1 MSSKHYDVVVLGAG
15 VGALTAAALLARRS
29 WRVLVLGHGWRR
41 PTYGFDGLVLA
52 RRPFTFL
59 SATSPAWGRVLVEL
73 AQSQTFR
80 RRLASLDP
88 MLQVLAPD
96 ARLDLPP
103 DTHLFAREIDREFPT
118 VRRVVDDLYAEL
130 ARTNAAADAAF
141 ERDAVWPPGG
151 FWERRETARVVA
163 TLPYLDGGNDFLAEF
178 PREHPFRDVVTTPA
192 RFACDLANDV
202 PPFAL
207 ARLHGAWTRGVS
219 HLAGGE
225 DELVEFLLERV
236 RAHGGDTRLA
246 DRAAALVHKGGKV
259 RGVHIDGDETP
270 VGVTFVVSD
279 LPAAHVLDLA
289 RDFVVPRND
298 RAPSL
303 AVGENRFVV
312 SLVVRPEGV
321 PRPLA
326 TESFLLPAKFPPG
339 TPGDGKA
346 GTVIHLQKAP
356 GAAPGTV
363 LLVAEAIVP
372 EGASLARAREE
383 ILGTIFGFL
392 PFVERH
398 ALLCDSPH
406 DGRPLWD
413 FRNATPSDPAV
424 GPASWGLR
432 AQPVDRARLRA
443 TGGSLEPEPMIP
455 RFHVTPSQLHGL
467 AGEPIRTAL
476 TNVFVTGRSTL
487 PALGQE
493 GELLAAWGV
502 ARVITRTDRRK
513 EKMLREMWSKVE
525 LS

>member
-1 MSSKHYDVVVLGAG
+1 MSTAKHYDVVVLGAG
-15 VGALTAAALLARRS
+15 VGSLAAAALLARRS
-29 WRVLVLGHGWRR
+29 WRVLVLGHGWRK
-41 PTYGFDGLVLA
+41 PTYGYDGLVLA

-59 SATSPAWGRVLVEL
+59 SASSPAWGRVLVEL

-80 RRLASLDP
+80 RRLSSLDP

-103 DTHLFAREIDREFPT
+103 DTQLFAREIDREFPA
-118 VRRVVDDLYAEL
+118 VRRVVDDLYTEL

-163 TLPYLDGGNDFLAEF
+163 TLPYLDGGSDFLAEF
-178 PREHPFRDVVTTPA
+178 PREHPFRGVVTTPA
-192 RFACDLANDV
+192 RFASDLASEI

-225 DELVEFLLERV
+225 EELVDFLLERV
-236 RAHGGDTRLA
+236 RAHGGDTRIA
-246 DRAAALVHKGGKV
+246 DRASALVHKGGKV
-259 RGVHIDGDETP
+259 RGVHVDGDEMP
-270 VGVTFVVSD
+270 VGVTFVVGD
-279 LPAAHVLDLA
+279 LPAAQILELA
-289 RDFVVPRND
+289 RDFVPPRGD
-298 RAPSL
+298 KLPSL
-303 AVGENRFVV
+303 TTAENRFVV
-312 SLVVRPEGV
+312 SIVVRPGGI

-326 TESFLLPAKFPPG
+326 TESFLLPSKGA
-339 TPGDGKA
+339 
-346 GTVIHLQKAP
+346 VVHLQKAP
-356 GAAPGTV
+356 HASPDTA
-363 LLVAEAIVP
+363 LLVAEALLP
-372 EGASLARAREE
+372 EGAPLSRAREDVLATVLE
-383 ILGTIFGFL
+383 FL
-392 PFVERH
+392 PFLERH
-398 ALLCDSPH
+398 VLVCDSPH

-413 FRNATPSDPAV
+413 FRNATVSDPAV
-424 GPASWGLR
+424 GPPGGSLR
-432 AQPVDRARLRA
+432 ARMVERARLRA
-443 TGGSLEPEPMIP
+443 TGGSMEAEAMVP
-455 RFHVTPSQLHGL
+455 RLQVTPAQLHGL

-476 TNVFVTGRSTL
+476 GNVFVTGRSTL

>member
-15 VGALTAAALLARRS
+15 VGALAAAALLARRS
-29 WRVLVLGHGWRR
+29 WRVLVLGHGWRK
-41 PTYGFDGLVLA
+41 PTYEYDGLVLA

-59 SATSPAWGRVLVEL
+59 SASSPAWGRVLVEL

-103 DTHLFAREIDREFPT
+103 DTQLFAREIDREFPA

-151 FWERRETARVVA
+151 FWERRETERVVA

-178 PREHPFRDVVTTPA
+178 PRDHAFRDVVTTPA
-192 RFACDLANDV
+192 RFACDLADDI

-207 ARLHGAWTRGVS
+207 ARLHGAWTRGVN

-246 DRAAALVHKGGKV
+246 DRAAGLVHKGGKV
-259 RGVHIDGDETP
+259 RGVHIDGDEAP

-279 LPAAHVLDLA
+279 LPTSTVLDLA
-289 RDFVVPRND
+289 RDFVSPRNEKTP
-298 RAPSL
+298 AL
-303 AVGENRFVV
+303 TVGENRFVV

-326 TESFLLPAKFPPG
+326 TESFMLPAK
-339 TPGDGKA
+339 

-363 LLVAEAIVP
+363 LLVAEAILP
-372 EGASLARAREE
+372 EGAPLARAREE
-383 ILGTIFGFL
+383 VLKTILEFL
-392 PFVERH
+392 PFIERH
-398 ALLCDSPH
+398 ALACDSPH

-413 FRNATPSDPAV
+413 FRNATAADPAL

-432 AQPVDRARLRA
+432 VQNVDRARLRA
-443 TGGSLEPEPMIP
+443 SGGSLEPEPMIP

-476 TNVFVTGRSTL
+476 NNVFVTGRSTL

>member
-15 VGALTAAALLARRS
+15 IGALAAAALLARRS

-41 PTYGFDGLVLA
+41 PTYAYDGLTLA

-59 SATSPAWGRVLVEL
+59 SASSPAWGRVLVEL

-103 DTHLFAREIDREFPT
+103 DTQLFAREIDREFPA

-163 TLPYLDGGNDFLAEF
+163 TLPHLDGGSDFLAEF
-178 PREHPFRDVVTTPA
+178 PREHPFRAVVTTPA
-192 RFACDLANDV
+192 RFASDLAADI

-207 ARLHGAWTRGVS
+207 ARLHGAWTRGVNR
-219 HLAGGE
+219 LAGGE
-225 DELVEFLLERV
+225 DELVDFLLERV

-246 DRAAALVHKGGKV
+246 ERASGLVHKGGKV
-259 RGVHIDGDETP
+259 RGVYIDGDETP

-279 LPAAHVLDLA
+279 LPTAPVLELA
-289 RDFVVPRND
+289 RDFVSPRNEKT
-298 RAPSL
+298 PSL
-303 AVGENRFVV
+303 TVGETRFVL

-326 TESFLLPAKFPPG
+326 TESFLLPAKG
-339 TPGDGKA
+339 M
-346 GTVIHLQKAP
+346 VVHLQKAP
-356 GAAPGTV
+356 GATPGTV
-363 LLVAEAIVP
+363 LLVAETILP
-372 EGASLARAREE
+372 EGASLARAREDV
-383 ILGTIFGFL
+383 LATIVEFL

-398 ALLCDSPH
+398 ALICDSPH

-413 FRNATPSDPAV
+413 FRNATAADARV
-424 GPASWGLR
+424 GPASLGLR
-432 AQPVDRARLRA
+432 AQNVDRARLRA
-443 TGGSLEPEPMIP
+443 TGGSLEPEPMVSL
-455 RFHVTPSQLHGL
+455 FNVTPPQLHGL
-467 AGEPIRTAL
+467 AGEPLRTAL
-476 TNVFVTGRSTL
+476 GNVFVTGRSTL

>member
-29 WRVLVLGHGWRR
+29 WRVLVLGHGWRK
-41 PTYGFDGLVLA
+41 PTYGYDNLVLA

-59 SATSPAWGRVLVEL
+59 SASSPAWGRVLVEL

-103 DTHLFAREIDREFPT
+103 DTQLFAREIDREFPA

-151 FWERRETARVVA
+151 FWERRETARVMA
-163 TLPYLDGGNDFLAEF
+163 TLPYLDDGSDFLAEF
-178 PREHPFRDVVTTPA
+178 PREHAFRSVVTTPA
-192 RFACDLANDV
+192 RFACDLADDV

-225 DELVEFLLERV
+225 DELIDFLLERV

-246 DRAAALVHKGGKV
+246 DRAAGLVHKGGKV
-259 RGVHIDGDETP
+259 RGVHIDGDEAP

-279 LPAAHVLDLA
+279 LPTTPVLDLA
-289 RDFVVPRND
+289 RDFVSPRD
-298 RAPSL
+298 EKAPSL
-303 AVGENRFVV
+303 SVGENRFVV

-326 TESFLLPAKFPPG
+326 TEAFLLPAKG
-339 TPGDGKA
+339 MI
-346 GTVIHLQKAP
+346 VHLQKAP
-356 GAAPGTV
+356 GAAAGTV
-363 LLVAEAIVP
+363 LLVAEALLP
-372 EGASLARAREE
+372 ERASLAHAREDVLAT
-383 ILGTIFGFL
+383 ILEFL
-392 PFVERH
+392 PFVEKH
-398 ALLCDSPH
+398 ALVCDSPH

-413 FRNATPSDPAV
+413 FRNTTPGDPTI

-432 AQPVDRARLRA
+432 AQSIDRARLRA
-443 TGGSLEPEPMIP
+443 SGGSLEPEAMVP
-455 RFHVTPSQLHGL
+455 RFNVTPPQLHGL

-476 TNVFVTGRSTL
+476 GNVFVTGRSTL

>member
-1 MSSKHYDVVVLGAG
+1 MSSKHYDVVVLGGG
-15 VGALTAAALLARRS
+15 VGALAAAALLARRS
-29 WRVLVLGHGWRR
+29 WRVLVLGHGWRK
-41 PTYGFDGLVLA
+41 PTYAYDSLTLA

-59 SATSPAWGRVLVEL
+59 SASSPAWGRVLVEL

-80 RRLASLDP
+80 RRLGTLDP
-88 MLQVLAPD
+88 MLQVLGPD
-96 ARLDLPP
+96 VRLDVPP
-103 DTHLFAREIDREFPT
+103 DTDLFAREIDREYPA

-151 FWERRETARVVA
+151 FWERRETARVIA
-163 TLPYLDGGNDFLAEF
+163 TLPYLDGGPDFLAEF

-192 RFACDLANDV
+192 RFASDLADEAM

-236 RAHGGDTRLA
+236 RAHGGDTRMA
-246 DRAAALVHKGGKV
+246 DRATSLAHKGGKV

-279 LPAAHVLDLA
+279 LPGSHVLDLA
-289 RDFVVPRND
+289 RDFVPPRHD
-298 RAPSL
+298 KDATLTASE
-303 AVGENRFVV
+303 GRFVL

-326 TESFLLPAKFPPG
+326 TESFLLPAKG
-339 TPGDGKA
+339 A
-346 GTVIHLQKAP
+346 VVHLHKSPNAS
-356 GAAPGTV
+356 AGTV
-363 LLVAEAIVP
+363 LLVAEVILA
-372 EGASLARAREE
+372 EGTSLARAREDV
-383 ILGTIFGFL
+383 LTTIFELL

-398 ALLCDSPH
+398 ALVCDSPH

-413 FRNATPSDPAV
+413 FRNATAGDPRI
-424 GPASWGLR
+424 GPAAWGLR
-432 AQPVDRARLRA
+432 AQHIDRARLRGF
-443 TGGSLEPEPMIP
+443 GGSLEPEPMIP
-455 RFHVTPSQLHGL
+455 RFTVTPPQLHGL
-467 AGEPIRTAL
+467 AGEPIRTGL
-476 TNVFVTGRSTL
+476 GNVFVTGRSTL

>member
-15 VGALTAAALLARRS
+15 VGALAAAALLARRS
-29 WRVLVLGHGWRR
+29 WRVLVLGHGWRK
-41 PTYGFDGLVLA
+41 PTYAYDNLVLA

-59 SATSPAWGRVLVEL
+59 SASSPAWGRVLVEL

-80 RRLASLDP
+80 RRLSSLDP

-96 ARLDLPP
+96 GRLDLPP
-103 DTHLFAREIDREFPT
+103 DTQLFAREIDREFPA
-118 VRRVVDDLYAEL
+118 VRRVVDDLYTEL

-151 FWERRETARVVA
+151 FWERRETAGVMA
-163 TLPYLDGGNDFLAEF
+163 ALPYLDGGSDFLAEF
-178 PREHPFRDVVTTPA
+178 PREHAFRSVVTTPA
-192 RFACDLANDV
+192 RFACDLADEV

-207 ARLHGAWTRGVS
+207 ARLHGAWTRGVN

-225 DELVEFLLERV
+225 DELVDFLLERV

-246 DRAAALVHKGGKV
+246 DRASALVHKGGKV

-279 LPAAHVLDLA
+279 LPTATVLDLA
-289 RDFVVPRND
+289 RDFVPPRNEKT
-298 RAPSL
+298 PSL

-326 TESFLLPAKFPPG
+326 TESFLLPAK
-339 TPGDGKA
+339 
-346 GTVIHLQKAP
+346 GTVVHLQKAP
-356 GAAPGTV
+356 GATAGTV
-363 LLVAEAIVP
+363 LLVAEAILR
-372 EGASLARAREE
+372 EGASLARAREDV
-383 ILGTIFGFL
+383 LATIFELL
-392 PFVERH
+392 PFVEKH
-398 ALLCDSPH
+398 LLVCDSPH

-413 FRNATPSDPAV
+413 FRNTTPGDPSI

-432 AQPVDRARLRA
+432 AQNVDRARLRA
-443 TGGSLEPEPMIP
+443 SGGSLEPEPMVP
-455 RFHVTPSQLHGL
+455 RFVVTPSQLHGL
-467 AGEPIRTAL
+467 AAEPLRTGL
-476 TNVFVTGRSTL
+476 GNVFVTGRSTL

>member
-15 VGALTAAALLARRS
+15 VGALAAAALLARRS
-29 WRVLVLGHGWRR
+29 WRVLVLGHGWRK
-41 PTYGFDGLVLA
+41 PTYAYDNLVLA

-59 SATSPAWGRVLVEL
+59 SASSPAWGRVLVEL

-96 ARLDLPP
+96 GRLDLPP
-103 DTHLFAREIDREFPT
+103 DTQLFAREIDREFPA

-151 FWERRETARVVA
+151 FWERRETAGVMA
-163 TLPYLDGGNDFLAEF
+163 SLPYLDGGSDFLAEF
-178 PREHPFRDVVTTPA
+178 PREHAFRSVVTTPA
-192 RFACDLANDV
+192 RFACDLAEEV

-207 ARLHGAWTRGVS
+207 ARLHGAWTRGVN

-225 DELVEFLLERV
+225 DELVDFLLERV

-246 DRAAALVHKGGKV
+246 DRASGLVHKGGKV

-279 LPAAHVLDLA
+279 LPTTPVLDLA
-289 RDFVVPRND
+289 RDFVPPRNEKT
-298 RAPSL
+298 PSL
-303 AVGENRFVV
+303 SVGENRFVV

-326 TESFLLPAKFPPG
+326 TESFLLPAK
-339 TPGDGKA
+339 
-346 GTVIHLQKAP
+346 GTVVHLQKAP
-356 GAAPGTV
+356 GATAGTV
-363 LLVAEAIVP
+363 LLVAEAILP

-383 ILGTIFGFL
+383 VLATIFEFL

-398 ALLCDSPH
+398 ALVCDSPH

-413 FRNATPSDPAV
+413 FRNTTPGDPSI
-424 GPASWGLR
+424 GPAAWGLR
-432 AQPVDRARLRA
+432 AQNVDRARLRA
-443 TGGSLEPEPMIP
+443 SGGSLEPEAMVP
-455 RFHVTPSQLHGL
+455 RFVVTPAQLHGL

-476 TNVFVTGRSTL
+476 GNVFVTGRSTL

>member
-1 MSSKHYDVVVLGAG
+1 MSSKHYDVIVLGGG
-15 VGALTAAALLARRS
+15 VGALAAAALLARRS
-29 WRVLVLGHGWRR
+29 WRVLVLGHGWRK
-41 PTYGFDGLVLA
+41 PTYAYDGLTLA

-59 SATSPAWGRVLVEL
+59 SASSPAWGRVLAEL

-80 RRLASLDP
+80 RRLGTLDP

-96 ARLDLPP
+96 TRLDVPP
-103 DTHLFAREIDREFPT
+103 DTELFAREIDREFPA

-151 FWERRETARVVA
+151 FWERRETARVIA
-163 TLPYLDGGNDFLAEF
+163 TLPYLDGGSDFLAEF
-178 PREHPFRDVVTTPA
+178 PREHPFRAVVTTPA
-192 RFACDLANDV
+192 RFASDLADEL
-202 PPFAL
+202 PALAL

-246 DRAAALVHKGGKV
+246 DRATSLVHKGGKV
-259 RGVHIDGDETP
+259 RGLYIDGDEAP

-279 LPAAHVLDLA
+279 LPTANVLDLA
-289 RDFVVPRND
+289 RDFVPSRSDKVPNLTT
-298 RAPSL
+298 S
-303 AVGENRFVV
+303 ENRFVL
-312 SLVVRPEGV
+312 SLVVKPEGV

-326 TESFLLPAKFPPG
+326 TESFLLPAKG
-339 TPGDGKA
+339 SA
-346 GTVIHLQKAP
+346 VHLQKAP
-356 GAAPGTV
+356 GAAAGTV
-363 LLVAEAIVP
+363 LLVAEVILP
-372 EGASLARAREE
+372 EGANLSRAREDVLATLFE
-383 ILGTIFGFL
+383 FL
-392 PFVERH
+392 PFVEKH
-398 ALLCDSPH
+398 ALVCDSPH

-413 FRNATPSDPAV
+413 FRSATAGDPRV
-424 GPASWGLR
+424 GPAAWGLR
-432 AQPVDRARLRA
+432 AQQVDRARLRGF
-443 TGGSLEPEPMIP
+443 GGSLEPEPMIP
-455 RFHVTPSQLHGL
+455 RFAVTPPQLHGL
-467 AGEPIRTAL
+467 AGEPIRTGL
-476 TNVFVTGRSTL
+476 GNVFVTGRSTL

>member
-15 VGALTAAALLARRS
+15 VGALAAAALLARRS

-41 PTYGFDGLVLA
+41 PTYAYDNLTLS

-59 SATSPAWGRVLVEL
+59 SASSPAWGRVLVEL

-88 MLQVLAPD
+88 MLQVLGPD

-103 DTHLFAREIDREFPT
+103 DTDLFAREIDREFPA

-151 FWERRETARVVA
+151 FWERRETARVMA
-163 TLPYLDGGNDFLAEF
+163 TLPYLDGGSDFLAEF
-178 PREHPFRDVVTTPA
+178 PREHPFRSVVTTPA
-192 RFACDLANDV
+192 RFASDLADEM
-202 PPFAL
+202 PLFAL
-207 ARLHGAWTRGVS
+207 ARLHGAWTRGVN

-225 DELVEFLLERV
+225 DELVDFLLERV

-246 DRAAALVHKGGKV
+246 DRASGLVHKGGKV
-259 RGVHIDGDETP
+259 RGVHIDGDEAP

-279 LPAAHVLDLA
+279 LPTAPVLDLA
-289 RDFVVPRND
+289 RDFVVSASD
-298 RAPSL
+298 AAPSL
-303 AVGENRFVV
+303 SVAENRFVV

-326 TESFLLPAKFPPG
+326 TESFMLPASG
-339 TPGDGKA
+339 ME
-346 GTVIHLQKAP
+346 VHLQKAP

-363 LLVAEAIVP
+363 LLVAEAILP
-372 EGASLARAREE
+372 EGASLANAREE
-383 ILGTIFGFL
+383 VLATLFGFL
-392 PFVERH
+392 PFLERH
-398 ALLCDSPH
+398 ALVCDSPH

-413 FRNATPSDPAV
+413 FRTGTPADPSI

-432 AQPVDRARLRA
+432 AMCVDRARLRA
-443 TGGSLEPEPMIP
+443 SGGSLEPEPMVP
-455 RFHVTPSQLHGL
+455 RFHVSPAQLGGL

-476 TNVFVTGRSTL
+476 GNVFVTGRSTL
-487 PALGQE
+487 PALGHE